1 LGDQNP
7 NSGELEYLAVAAQI
21 CRFYGRS
28 KMKELEMKAAWEFIV
43 KLKDNFVLN
52 IILGFGATV
61 HLPAPKGSR
70 RGFSKRIDDV
80 PYQVNSR

>member
-1 LGDQNP
+1 
-7 NSGELEYLAVAAQI
+7 
-21 CRFYGRS
+21 
-28 KMKELEMKAAWEFIV
+28 MKAAWEFIV
-43 KLKDNFVLN
+43 KLKGNFVLN
-52 IILGFGATV
+52 IILGFVATV